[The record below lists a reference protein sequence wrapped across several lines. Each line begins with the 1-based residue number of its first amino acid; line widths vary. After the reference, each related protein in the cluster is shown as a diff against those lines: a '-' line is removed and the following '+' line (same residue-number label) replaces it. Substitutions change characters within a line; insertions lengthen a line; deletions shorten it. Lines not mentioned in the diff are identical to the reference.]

1 MAIPAA
7 IKNNFHTLEQAFRKG
22 DIALLECRNRA
33 SGESAYA
40 ICAVNFISQS
50 GSESEIELVP
60 FGLMLSTDPY
70 ETLIPASDPE
80 FDDGAKKNV
89 R

>member
-1 MAIPAA
+1 
-7 IKNNFHTLEQAFRKG
+7 
-22 DIALLECRNRA
+22 
-33 SGESAYA
+33 
-40 ICAVNFISQS
+40 
-50 GSESEIELVP
+50 
-60 FGLMLSTDPY
+60 LMFSTDPY